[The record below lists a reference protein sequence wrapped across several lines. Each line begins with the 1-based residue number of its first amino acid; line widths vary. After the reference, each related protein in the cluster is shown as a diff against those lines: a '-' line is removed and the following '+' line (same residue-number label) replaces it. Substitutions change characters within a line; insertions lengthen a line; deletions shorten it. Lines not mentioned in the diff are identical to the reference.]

1 MNTETTLVKRELQS
15 DNSMFAMI
23 SRAAADP
30 NVDVD
35 KFMRLKQMLDEDEA
49 RKAERAF
56 NDALSECQSEIGT
69 VGVNKTNGQTR
80 SQYATYDK
88 LDRAVR
94 PVYTRHG
101 FALSFD
107 TGPAKKDEDI
117 RVLCYVSHKAGHKR
131 TYTVDMPA
139 DGKGAK
145 GGDVM
150 TKTHAAGSAMSYGQ
164 RYLLKLIFNIA
175 VGEQDDDG
183 NAAGN
188 TAAFDAWH
196 VLIEQAE
203 TLDALKAVKAK
214 LMEAGIP
221 ALAMRYLYQTYNR
234 RLKELTPKS
243 TQSGGEEE

>member
-1 MNTETTLVKRELQS
+1 MNDLVKQPEPQA

-23 SRAAADP
+23 ARAAADP

-35 KFMRLKQMLDEDEA
+35 KFMRLKEMLDQDEA

-56 NDALSECQSEIGT
+56 NDALSACQSEIGT

-107 TGPAKKDEDI
+107 TGAAKKDEDI

-131 TYTVDMPA
+131 TYSVDMPA

-164 RYLLKLIFNIA
+164 RYLLKLIFNVA
-175 VGEQDDDG
+175 TGEQDDDG
-183 NAAGN
+183 NSAGGP
-188 TAAFDAWH
+188 TAAYEAWH
-196 VLIEQAE
+196 FAIDQSKTVE
-203 TLDALKAVKAK
+203 DLKAVKAK
-214 LMEAGIP
+214 IVDQKLPTA
-221 ALAMRYLYQTYNR
+221 AMRSIIQTYNR
-234 RLKELTPKS
+234 RLAELS
-243 TQSGGEEE
+243 SEGQDSHGEEE

>member
-1 MNTETTLVKRELQS
+1 MNDLVKQPEAS
-15 DNSMFAMI
+15 PDSGMFALI
-23 SRAAADP
+23 SRAASDP

-56 NDALSECQSEIGT
+56 NDALSDCQSEIGT
-69 VGVNKTNGQTR
+69 VGVNKTNAQTR

-88 LDRAVR
+88 LDRVVR

-107 TGPAKKDEDI
+107 TASAKKDEDI
-117 RVLCYVSHKAGHKR
+117 RVLCYVSHKSGHKR
-131 TYTVDMPA
+131 TYSVDMPA

-164 RYLLKLIFNIA
+164 RYLLKLIFNVA
-175 VGEQDDDG
+175 TGEHDDDG

-188 TAAFDAWH
+188 TAAYEGWH
-196 VLIEQAE
+196 LAIEQAE
-203 TLDALKAVKAK
+203 SMEALTKIGEKLKA
-214 LMEAGIP
+214 EQGIP
-221 ALAMRYLYQTYNR
+221 QAAMRSIRTTWAR
-234 RLKELTPKS
+234 RAKELKPAAES
-243 TQSGGEEE
+243 HGEEE